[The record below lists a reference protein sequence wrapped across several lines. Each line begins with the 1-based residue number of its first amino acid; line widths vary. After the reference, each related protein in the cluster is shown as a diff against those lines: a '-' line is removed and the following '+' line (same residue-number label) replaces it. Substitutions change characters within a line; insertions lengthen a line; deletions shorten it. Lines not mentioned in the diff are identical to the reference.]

1 MKVQV
6 RQDGPCQVVSIQG
19 SADVSASAVLR
30 NALLGALDAGAT
42 RIVCDLSKTDFIC
55 SDALGVL
62 ITAYLKAHG
71 RGGFVRLANPQK
83 RLRELLETTR
93 LDHLFDIHPDVAS
106 AVKNA

>member
-1 MKVQV
+1 MKVRV
-6 RQDGPCQVVSIQG
+6 RQEGACTIVSIQG
-19 SADVSASAVLR
+19 SADVGASPALR
-30 NALLGALDAGAT
+30 DALLRAVDAGAT

-83 RLRELLETTR
+83 RLRELLATTR
-93 LDHLFDIHPDVAS
+93 LDHLFDVHPDVAS

>member
-6 RQDGPCQVVSIQG
+6 RQEGSCTIVSIQG
-19 SADVSASAVLR
+19 SADVGASPALRDAFLRAV
-30 NALLGALDAGAT
+30 DAGAT

-83 RLRELLETTR
+83 RLRELLATTR
-93 LDHLFDIHPDVAS
+93 LDHLFDVFPDVAC
-106 AVKNA
+106 ALKDA

>member
-6 RQDGPCQVVSIQG
+6 RQEGSCTIVSIQG
-19 SADVSASAVLR
+19 SADVSASAALR
-30 NALLGALDAGAT
+30 NALIGALDAGAT
-42 RIVCDLSKTDFIC
+42 RIVCDLAKTDFIC

-93 LDHLFDIHPDVAS
+93 LDHLFDVHPDVAS
-106 AVKNA
+106 AVAKA

>member
-6 RQDGPCQVVSIQG
+6 RQEGFCTIVSIQG
-19 SADVSASAVLR
+19 SADVGASAALR
-30 NALLGALDAGAT
+30 DAFLRAVDAGAT

-83 RLRELLETTR
+83 RLRELLATTR
-93 LDHLFDIHPDVAS
+93 LDHLFDVFPDVAC
-106 AVKNA
+106 ALKDA